1 MLNIAWIKTWS
12 DGKLATLQDLV
23 SVLANAPESV
33 LHTEL
38 VRTFIDDFYGEQ
50 KRHLIMRGF
59 IPFVLYLISTLGY
72 LTATRDGLQNSLE
85 EEYEM
90 RFADYS
96 FILILIIGTAYFTV
110 LEVKQMVTLKDQYVR
125 ASNLADITYLA
136 INALFIIDVFSGV
149 LNEDTAMIL
158 SVT

>member
-59 IPFVLYLISTLGY
+59 IPFVLYLICTLGY

-125 ASNLADITYLA
+125 ASNLVDITYLA